1 MCHLGVVLLF
11 FLRRNCSNI
20 TLWTCTHAHTQSPHP
35 GRSAEMILIG
45 YDGIAFPPIL
55 FPHQPSLFMFLE
67 CLENSLLPQGCLEP
81 PLWYI
86 KTHATKVGRAPCVRA
101 ALVSCTKGFQKGL
114 VGAAFPISLSDHW

>member
-1 MCHLGVVLLF
+1 MRVHEREEDALVIFLLF
-11 FLRRNCSNI
+11 LLKVCCPNKWLYRH
-20 TLWTCTHAHTQSPHP
+20 THLNHALS
-35 GRSAEMILIG
+35 GLAGKSAEMILIG

-86 KTHATKVGRAPCVRA
+86 KTHATKVC
-101 ALVSCTKGFQKGL
+101 L
-114 VGAAFPISLSDHW
+114 

>member
-1 MCHLGVVLLF
+1 MCHLGAVLLF
-11 FLRRNCSNI
+11 LSEASLLKQNI
-20 TLWTCTHAHTQSPHP
+20 MDMHTRTHNHFTA

-86 KTHATKVGRAPCVRA
+86 KTHATKVH
-101 ALVSCTKGFQKGL
+101 
-114 VGAAFPISLSDHW
+114 ISVHICMHHYNL

>member
-1 MCHLGVVLLF
+1 MTT
-11 FLRRNCSNI
+11 N
-20 TLWTCTHAHTQSPHP
+20 AYP

-86 KTHATKVGRAPCVRA
+86 KTHATKVC
-101 ALVSCTKGFQKGL
+101 LYM
-114 VGAAFPISLSDHW
+114 HH